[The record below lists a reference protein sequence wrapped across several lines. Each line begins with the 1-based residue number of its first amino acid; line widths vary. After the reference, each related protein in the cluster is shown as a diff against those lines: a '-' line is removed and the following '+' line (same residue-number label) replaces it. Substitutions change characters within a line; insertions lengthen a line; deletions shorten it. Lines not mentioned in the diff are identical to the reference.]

1 VLTPKLQVLDVA
13 SGFYGVDEFY
23 KFITDAAELNQQ
35 KKYKKFS
42 TSFNLDYPEFYSAAY
57 LKNKRNLSFD
67 EVDAYL
73 KEQKSLGDEIPF
85 VIITGLRIGGE
96 YSDYI
101 YDNAQQLANNYGS
114 DSVGNIVLS
123 SAFTKAKT
131 FGKENNQDAFNK
143 MLVKIKPIFTQKDQ
157 ERYSELLENKFKEA
171 QKINGTSNE

>member
-1 VLTPKLQVLDVA
+1 
-13 SGFYGVDEFY
+13 
-23 KFITDAAELNQQ
+23 
-35 KKYKKFS
+35 
-42 TSFNLDYPEFYSAAY
+42 
-57 LKNKRNLSFD
+57 
-67 EVDAYL
+67 
-73 KEQKSLGDEIPF
+73 
-85 VIITGLRIGGE
+85 LRIGGE